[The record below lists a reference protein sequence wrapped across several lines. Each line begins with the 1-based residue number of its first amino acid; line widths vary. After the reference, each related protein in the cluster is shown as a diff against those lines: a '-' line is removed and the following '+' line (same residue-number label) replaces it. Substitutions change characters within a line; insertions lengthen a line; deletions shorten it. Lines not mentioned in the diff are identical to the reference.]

1 MKMVSWQPFYRIL
14 KRLNVIN
21 IDSEY
26 FDKRVNLY
34 SDLATYNK
42 RTFYRELR
50 LEISD
55 VKKRQFCR
63 KKSLS
68 HI

>member
-1 MKMVSWQPFYRIL
+1 MVSWQPFYRIL

-55 VKKRQFCR
+55 VKKRQF
-63 KKSLS
+63 
-68 HI
+68 